1 MKITIKHYVLRKVVR
16 LLNFLLRHCEIP
28 PAESWQSITLPINKD
43 SIVKV
48 LDMLDYG
55 LLRYARNDGGSGYF
69 VIAIKFKKFS
79 WQSITLPI
87 NKDSIVK
94 VLDMLDYGLLRYARN
109 DGGVGRNDEIQQKAR
124 NNAQQELECIR

>member
-69 VIAIKFKKFS
+69 VIARDSLESRGNLSINAVTNGCNGIFKSQDK
-79 WQSITLPI
+79 IMDL
-87 NKDSIVK
+87 
-94 VLDMLDYGLLRYARN
+94 
-109 DGGVGRNDEIQQKAR
+109 
-124 NNAQQELECIR
+124 